1 MEYKLFRNI
10 LNKQIFESSKRDL
23 LEKIADH
30 PERYIGL
37 FRPTK
42 PKAKILQNLL
52 QSNEIRFGD
61 ALEIIFEKYLEQLNF
76 TNLPK
81 KIKLEE
87 EYLDLDQLFEDKKYI
102 YFIEQKVRDDHD
114 STKKRGQFAN
124 FEKKITALI
133 QEYDESKL
141 KCFTY
146 FIDPSLIKNKRYYTT
161 EISKIQSDYKIFAKL
176 CYGKELWEEINHPE
190 IWDELLKYLE
200 QWKKEISDMPS
211 INFDDDPESTF
222 EEIKS
227 IKISVFR
234 KLFSNKIIYR
244 EILPI
249 LFPENKSL
257 KLLHRHFSQQDERHT
272 IYKTLSNNIMEYIK
286 PS

>member
-1 MEYKLFRNI
+1 MEYKLFKSI

-23 LEKIADH
+23 LEKIADY

-42 PKAKILQNLL
+42 PKAKVLQNLL

-61 ALEIIFEKYLEQLNF
+61 ALEIIFEKYFEELGF
-76 TNLPK
+76 TCLPK
-81 KIKLEE
+81 EIKLEE
-87 EYLDLDQLFEDKKYI
+87 ESLDLDQLFEDSKYI

-124 FEKKITALI
+124 FERKITALI
-133 QEYDESKL
+133 KKYDEAKL

-146 FIDPSLIKNKRYYTT
+146 FIDPSMIKNKKYYTA
-161 EISKIQSDYKIFAKL
+161 EIAKVQSDYKIFAKL
-176 CYGKELWEEINHPE
+176 CYGKELWDEINHPE

-200 QWKKEISDMPS
+200 QWKKEIPDMPS
-211 INFDDDPESTF
+211 VNFDEDAISTF

-227 IKISVFR
+227 IKVSEFR
-234 KLFSNKIIYR
+234 KLFNNKIVCK

-249 LFPENKSL
+249 LFPENKTL
-257 KLLHRHFSQQDERHT
+257 VLLHEYFSKQEKQNS
-272 IYKTLSNNIMEYIK
+272 IYKTLSDKIKEYL
-286 PS
+286 S

>member
-1 MEYKLFRNI
+1 MEYKLFKNI
-10 LNKQIFESSKRDL
+10 LNKQVFESSKRDL
-23 LEKIADH
+23 LEKIADY

-61 ALEIIFEKYLEQLNF
+61 ALEILFEKYFEQLGF
-76 TNLPK
+76 TSLPK

-87 EYLDLDQLFEDKKYI
+87 EDLNLDQLFKDSKYI
-102 YFIEQKVRDDHD
+102 YFIEQKIRDDHD

-133 QEYDESKL
+133 QEYDEAKL

-146 FIDPSLIKNKRYYTT
+146 FIDPDLSKNKKYYKE
-161 EISKIQSDYKIFAKL
+161 EIAKVQSDYKIFAKL
-176 CYGKELWEEINHPE
+176 CYGRELWDEVNHPE
-190 IWDELLKYLE
+190 IWSELLKYLE
-200 QWKKEISDMPS
+200 RWKKEIPDMPS
-211 INFDDDPESTF
+211 INFDEDALSTF
-222 EEIKS
+222 EEIKH
-227 IKISVFR
+227 IKVSVFR
-234 KLFSNKIIYR
+234 KLFNNKTACK

-249 LFPENKSL
+249 LFPENKTL
-257 KLLHRHFSQQDERHT
+257 ELLHRHFSEQEKQYS
-272 IYKTLSNNIMEYIK
+272 ICGTLSDKIKEYIK
-286 PS
+286 SS

>member
-1 MEYKLFRNI
+1 MEYKLFKSI

-23 LEKIADH
+23 LEKIADY

-42 PKAKILQNLL
+42 PKAKVLQNLL

-61 ALEIIFEKYLEQLNF
+61 ALEIIFEKHFEELGF
-76 TNLPK
+76 TCLPK
-81 KIKLEE
+81 EIKLEE
-87 EYLDLDQLFEDKKYI
+87 ESLDLDQLFEDSKYI

-124 FEKKITALI
+124 FERKITALI
-133 QEYDESKL
+133 KKYDEAKL

-146 FIDPSLIKNKRYYTT
+146 FIDPSMIKNKKYYTA
-161 EISKIQSDYKIFAKL
+161 EIAKVQSDYKIFAKL
-176 CYGKELWEEINHPE
+176 CYGKELWDEINHPE

-200 QWKKEISDMPS
+200 QWKKEIPDMPS
-211 INFDDDPESTF
+211 VNFDEDAISTF

-227 IKISVFR
+227 IKVSEFR
-234 KLFSNKIIYR
+234 KLFNNKIVCK

-249 LFPENKSL
+249 LFPENKTL
-257 KLLHRHFSQQDERHT
+257 VLLHEYFSKQEKQNS
-272 IYKTLSNNIMEYIK
+272 IYKTLSDKIKEYL
-286 PS
+286 S